1 MVYDL
6 DKSSHSVYSLHY
18 HLVLVVKYRRDVFT
32 EDMKNFMRGAIE
44 GFTDNYGV
52 EIERLEADGDHVH
65 ILFKAKPSTD
75 LTKFINTLKGSTA
88 RRIRNEFHDE
98 IKRKLWGD
106 SFWTDSYCLIST
118 GQVSLDT
125 LIEYVDSQ
133 REEPPD
139 DR

>member
-6 DKSSHSVYSLHY
+6 DSSSHSVYALHY
-18 HLVLVVKYRRDVFT
+18 HLVLVVKYRRKVFT
-32 EDMKNFMRGAIE
+32 EDMKNFMRGGIE
-44 GFTDNYGV
+44 SFAGNYGV
-52 EIERLEADGDHVH
+52 HIERMEADGDHVH

-88 RRIRNEFHDE
+88 RRIRNEYHDE
-98 IKRKLWGD
+98 IKDKLWGD

-133 REEPPD
+133 REDPPD
-139 DR
+139 Q